1 MMKSILKI
9 AGCLFGLVL
18 FVVLAVSASSLAG
31 ELTRCPYPVS
41 YRIGS
46 LDPRFHL
53 SKETLLKIAQQAE
66 ERWEESA
73 KRDLFRYDPK
83 ASLAINLIYDSR
95 QATLDAINKAVSELN
110 HSALELDTWQ
120 QKLNL
125 LLTDYQNDLERY
137 NQEVNYYNRQGG
149 APQDV
154 YERLLKERD
163 ELETRRKTLNQNIA
177 LFNLQINQHNTNLE
191 LLKSQ
196 IDQSKNKIIT
206 QGFYNGATQT
216 IDVYTFGNEKEL
228 RLVLMHEMGHALG
241 LPHAQNP
248 NSIMYP
254 ILQEQNLNDPKPS
267 AEDLSLLKSSC
278 GLERYKSRLIEWL
291 HSVLAPFLVNH
302 KGGL

>member
-1 MMKSILKI
+1 MKSVLKI
-9 AGCLFGLVL
+9 SGCLFGLIL
-18 FVVLAVSASSLAG
+18 FTILAVSASSLAG

-41 YRIGS
+41 YRLGS

-66 ERWEESA
+66 ERWEASA
-73 KRDLFRYDPK
+73 KRELFRYDPQ
-83 ASLAINLIYDSR
+83 ARLAINLIYDSR

-110 HSALELDTWQ
+110 RSALQLDTWQ
-120 QKLNL
+120 KKLSL

-137 NQEVNYYNRQGG
+137 NQEVDYYNRHGG

-154 YERLLKERD
+154 YARLLKEKE
-163 ELETRRKTLNQNIA
+163 ELEKRRKTLNQNIA

-196 IDQSKNKIIT
+196 IEQSQNKIIT
-206 QGFYNGATQT
+206 QGFYNGATET

-241 LPHAQNP
+241 LSHAQNP
-248 NSIMYP
+248 HSIMYP
-254 ILQEQNLNDPKPS
+254 VLQEQNLNDPKPS
-267 AEDLSLLKSSC
+267 AEDLSLLKNSC
-278 GLERYKSRLIEWL
+278 GLERYKSRLIEWF
-291 HSVLAPFLVNH
+291 HSLFTPLLVNQ